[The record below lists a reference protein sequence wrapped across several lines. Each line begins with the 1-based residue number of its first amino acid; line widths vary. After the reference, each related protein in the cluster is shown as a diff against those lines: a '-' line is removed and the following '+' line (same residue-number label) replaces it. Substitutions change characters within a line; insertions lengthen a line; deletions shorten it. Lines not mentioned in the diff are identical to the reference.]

1 MEAEEGKCLRHALL
15 LCVLCAVL
23 YSTAD
28 CQIKIVPGICLQ
40 WWWPYFESIG
50 NYCMRSFDTVCNCT
64 GQSTFCEV
72 KSGKPFRLPYS
83 PPGISFLDI
92 KFKDSRDSL
101 DSQSFVNASTVT
113 QLSIQSSRRLKL
125 SVGSLERLKNLTC
138 INLDRSRMLFQTFRY
153 ILSIPTLQHVS
164 CRFCR
169 GVMDKLEKLR
179 VPRVTGYNLKTL
191 RLSSLFGGIHSKLD
205 LSVFCPFQKLVEIDV
220 SYGFIRYAYFS
231 HACGQS
237 GCFQYLEKLHLQN
250 NKLAGLPFKDTKK
263 PRVADSVGIN
273 TSKSISLSE
282 NVCFPRLQLLN
293 LSKNRIRE
301 VSQKTFNWKVT
312 SKSLTLELAEQKGKR
327 HGGWTMADFI
337 FQGPQPRTLS
347 LAGNNID
354 FSDSASISGNA
365 FATNRALRHLIL
377 DDNDFFHV
385 DEGRFLELFG
395 GLHELR
401 SLSMQ
406 LCRLE
411 DVSMKVFAVFP
422 LLSELNLAHNRILHI
437 SPGAFDSL
445 KHIRFLDVSA
455 NRIETVDED
464 TFSTST
470 QHQLSGLYLFNN
482 HFRCSC
488 DLLWFRDWLVANPS
502 LFHPPHRASGSYD
515 CGNKPKTAVEEF
527 VVIEQACLLSR
538 EVSTHIILSCSLVL
552 TVLTAASLFYR
563 YRWHLR
569 LLLYEAFRGRG
580 DVRQQRLQTGHFDY
594 DVFVSYCGP
603 QLPWVQQHLLLQL
616 EERQGLN
623 LCLHERDF
631 IPGRNIVDNIVDC
644 VQSSKKVLMVFSR
657 HFVLSQWCQFE
668 LAFCLKHVMDYDD
681 ALIVVCVDDV
691 ASRQMTPAMMAVL
704 KTTTY
709 LQWGEEEEVA
719 DSFWSRLQLALAEIM
734 EQRDDQV

>member
-1 MEAEEGKCLRHALL
+1 MEATQGMCLRHGVL
-15 LCVLCAVL
+15 LCALCAVL
-23 YSTAD
+23 YSTAH
-28 CQIKIVPGICLQ
+28 CQTEIDPGMCLQ
-40 WWWPYFESIG
+40 KRES
-50 NYCMRSFDTVCNCT
+50 YYKPAAKQCASSFDAECT
-64 GQSTFCEV
+64 CADQVMFCDGR
-72 KSGKPFRLPYS
+72 SGKPFRLPPY
-83 PPGISFLDI
+83 PPAISFLDI
-92 KFKDSRDSL
+92 WFCNDTDDSVDN
-101 DSQSFVNASTVT
+101 QSFANASTVT
-113 QLSIQSSRRLKL
+113 QLSIQNSQWLKL
-125 SVGSLERLKNLTC
+125 SAGSLERLKNLTC
-138 INLDRSRMLFQTFRY
+138 INLDGSGMTIKTFRY
-153 ILSIPTLQHVS
+153 VLSIPTLQHVS
-164 CRFCR
+164 CRHCK
-169 GVMDKLEKLR
+169 GALLNLDKLR
-179 VPRVTGYNLKTL
+179 VPRVTGYNLMTL
-191 RLSSLFGGIHSKLD
+191 HLSSPSDNLHSNLD
-205 LSVFCPFQKLVEIDV
+205 LSVFCPFQKLVEIDL
-220 SYGFIRYAYFS
+220 SYNYIPYVYFGHAY
-231 HACGQS
+231 GTP
-237 GCFQYLEKLHLQN
+237 GYLEKLKMPGNRLP
-250 NKLAGLPFKDTKK
+250 GLPFNNTEKL
-263 PRVADSVGIN
+263 RVADGVGAN
-273 TSKSISLSE
+273 LSESISLSE
-282 NVCFPRLQLLN
+282 NVCFSRLQLLN
-293 LSKNRIRE
+293 LSNNCIRD
-301 VSQKTFNWKVT
+301 VSQNTFNWKAT
-312 SKSLTLELAEQKGKR
+312 AKSFTLDLAEQKCNDQGD
-327 HGGWTMADFI
+327 WTIQEFT
-337 FQGPQPRTLS
+337 FQGPKLRSLS

-354 FSDSASISGNA
+354 FSNSAIINGNA
-365 FATNRALRHLIL
+365 FANSLVEHLIL
-377 DDNDFFHV
+377 DDNDFFRV
-385 DEGRFLELFG
+385 DDDRFLELFG

-406 LCRLE
+406 RCYLE
-411 DVSMKVFAVFP
+411 DVSMKVFAIFP
-422 LLSELNLAHNRILHI
+422 VLSELNLAHNRILHI

-445 KHIRFLDVSA
+445 KHIRFLDISA

-470 QHQLSGLYLFNN
+470 QHQLSSLYLFSNP
-482 HFRCSC
+482 FRCSC

-502 LFHPPHRASGSYD
+502 LFHFPHGAGGSYD

-569 LLLYEAFRGRG
+569 LLLYEAFRGHG
-580 DVRQQRLQTGHFDY
+580 DLRQQRLQTGHFDY

-603 QLPWVQQHLLLQL
+603 QLPWVQQHLLSHL
-616 EERQGLN
+616 EEQQGLR

-644 VQSSKKVLMVFSR
+644 VHGSKKVLMVFSR

-734 EQRDDQV
+734 EQQEDQV